1 MNLQQFRYAL
11 EIYRSKSFNK
21 AAGVLFVSQPA
32 LSQSIRE
39 LENDLGF
46 DIFERSNRGVV
57 PTSEGYTFL
66 NSIVDFVHMI
76 EMLQCD
82 ECGARSKPKVFRISS
97 SRYTFISS
105 VIMQLYSTHF
115 ESGDAY
121 TISMREIDC
130 ARVVEDVASG
140 RSDVGVMHIMKP
152 NLQHGLN
159 DLDKKGIS
167 YDLIAK
173 SHSHVTFR
181 KGHPL
186 EKKKQ
191 INIKDIIS
199 FPQVRISTDNADPY
213 DKYTGFN
220 YLKYGNSHKN
230 IISDNRSQI
239 YAFVS
244 NSDAVAYGV
253 THLEINRYYPNL
265 ITKRVMDDDM
275 RYYIYEIHQKN
286 AHIAP
291 HIAEFIRLL
300 KEYGRMENEDEGF

>member
-46 DIFERSNRGVV
+46 DIFECSNRGVV

-121 TISMREIDC
+121 TISMREI
-130 ARVVEDVASG
+130 
-140 RSDVGVMHIMKP
+140 
-152 NLQHGLN
+152 
-159 DLDKKGIS
+159 
-167 YDLIAK
+167 
-173 SHSHVTFR
+173 
-181 KGHPL
+181 
-186 EKKKQ
+186 
-191 INIKDIIS
+191 
-199 FPQVRISTDNADPY
+199 
-213 DKYTGFN
+213 
-220 YLKYGNSHKN
+220 
-230 IISDNRSQI
+230 
-239 YAFVS
+239 
-244 NSDAVAYGV
+244 
-253 THLEINRYYPNL
+253 TH
-265 ITKRVMDDDM
+265 
-275 RYYIYEIHQKN
+275 
-286 AHIAP
+286 
-291 HIAEFIRLL
+291 
-300 KEYGRMENEDEGF
+300 